1 MDTMAQYKK
10 KAPPAAAVAAV
21 QRQEK
26 TGKVNR
32 TGMPDHLKSSI
43 ESMSGYSMD
52 PVRVHYNS
60 SRPAELQA
68 LAYTQGTEIHVAPG
82 QERHLPHEAWHVV
95 QQMQGRVRPT
105 MRIKGVGVN
114 GSPALEQEADVMGR
128 RAVQGVFLH
137 TPAKASLPKS
147 SCVQAAL
154 PAGVNW
160 GTIYQGIAPATA
172 FAPGRTIQDS
182 QNLIGVLDTP
192 AHNDTYYKRTL
203 EEDGLRRLAYDIK
216 QVKRRIKQAAGAA
229 GNPFGPGNA
238 VLLSNAQQLINNKIM
253 AIENQ
258 KYGVGWRRERN
269 YVNQENNVHF
279 NNMKVRAR
287 AMLQRVQGKNNS
299 YLGKYFNAFR
309 LFHRRRRFAP
319 GEETIY
325 YNRVKGNFQT
335 IENHLNNIGYK
346 DNYSQ
351 RAGVY
356 AYVYPGAAQP
366 AGAMLGGVNVGG
378 THIRSKMHGGAE
390 TGMQIRLSNAY
401 RRAPERGRDSKPG
414 VIIHEASH
422 LILGTKDHAYG
433 RAIYRLDRNQAIENA
448 DTYEYAAEDA

>member
-1 MDTMAQYKK
+1 MDMMAQYKK

-105 MRIKGVGVN
+105 MRIKGIGVN

-137 TPAKASLPKS
+137 GPVKARPVKGE
-147 SCVQAAL
+147 CVQAAL
-154 PAGVNW
+154 PALPGGATW
-160 GTIYQGIAPATA
+160 GTIYQGIAAATT
-172 FAPGRTIQDS
+172 FEGPRTIQDS

-192 AHNDTYYKRTL
+192 AHDDAYYRATL
-203 EEDGLRRLAYDIK
+203 EGDGLRRLAYDIK
-216 QVKRRIKQAAGAA
+216 QVKRRVKAARAI
-229 GNPFGPGNA
+229 GNPFRPGNA
-238 VLLSNAQQLINNKIM
+238 ALLSNAQQLINNKIM

-258 KYGVGWRRERN
+258 KYGAGRMAN
-269 YVNQENNVHF
+269 YINQEDDVHF
-279 NNMKVRAR
+279 DNMKARAR
-287 AMLQRVQGKNNS
+287 IMLQRVQGKDNR
-299 YLGKYFNAFR
+299 YLETYFNPLRSDFNFIGFMRKWFFYRKVKENFR
-309 LFHRRRRFAP
+309 K
-319 GEETIY
+319 ID
-325 YNRVKGNFQT
+325 
-335 IENHLNNIGYK
+335 NHLDNIGYK

-356 AYVYPGAAQP
+356 AYVCPGAAQP
-366 AGAMLGGVNVGG
+366 AGAMLGRVNVGG
-378 THIRSKMHGGAE
+378 THIRSKMHRGAE
-390 TGMQIRLSNAY
+390 TGLQIRLSSAY

-422 LILGTKDHAYG
+422 LILGTSDHAYG
-433 RAIYRLDRNQAIENA
+433 GNIYRLDRNEAIENA

>member
-1 MDTMAQYKK
+1 MEMMPQYKK
-10 KAPPAAAVAAV
+10 KAPPAAVVAAV
-21 QRQEK
+21 QLQEK

-43 ESMSGYSMD
+43 ESMSGYSMN

-68 LAYTQGTEIHVAPG
+68 LAYTQGTEIHIAPG

-137 TPAKASLPKS
+137 SPVKARLPKS

-154 PAGVNW
+154 PVGVNW

-192 AHNDTYYKRTL
+192 AHDDAYYRATL
-203 EEDGLRRLAYDIK
+203 EGDGLRRLAYDIK
-216 QVKRRIKQAAGAA
+216 LVKGCVKAAGTRR
-229 GNPFGPGNA
+229 NPFRSGNA
-238 VLLSNAQQLINNKIM
+238 NILRNAQGLINNKVRE
-253 AIENQ
+253 IENQ
-258 KYGVGWRRERN
+258 EYGAGGAVNYINRERDT
-269 YVNQENNVHF
+269 HF
-279 NNMKVRAR
+279 IRVKARAR
-287 AMLQRVQGKNNS
+287 RRLQRIQGKDNA
-299 YLGKYFNAFR
+299 YLGTYFNPTGGSNAFYR
-309 LFHRRRRFAP
+309 K
-319 GEETIY
+319 
-325 YNRVKGNFQT
+325 VKENFRK
-335 IENHLNNIGYK
+335 IENRLDDIGYK
-346 DNYSQ
+346 NNYSELPNI
-351 RAGVY
+351 Y
-356 AYVYPGAAQP
+356 AYVYPGRRQWRNT
-366 AGAMLGGVNVGG
+366 MIGGVNVKG
-378 THIRSKMHGGAE
+378 THIKSRVQHGVE
-390 TGMQIRLSNAY
+390 TGLQIRLSSVY
-401 RRAPERGRDSKPG
+401 RRAPKRGRDSKPG